1 MALGTQLVV
10 TSMARWPPRV
20 ARSYPPFVT
29 NETCQ
34 IKRREKVNICRNA
47 KHIYSS
53 YLVALWMRVFKGGL
67 RICQV
72 ACDKK

>member
-1 MALGTQLVV
+1 MGPRHRQKRRSAAGMALGTQLVV

-34 IKRREKVNICRNA
+34 IKRREKVNI
-47 KHIYSS
+47 
-53 YLVALWMRVFKGGL
+53 
-67 RICQV
+67 
-72 ACDKK
+72 